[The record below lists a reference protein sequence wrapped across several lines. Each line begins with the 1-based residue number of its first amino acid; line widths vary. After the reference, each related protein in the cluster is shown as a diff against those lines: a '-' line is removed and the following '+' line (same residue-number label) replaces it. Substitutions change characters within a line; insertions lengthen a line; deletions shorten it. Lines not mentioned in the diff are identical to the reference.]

1 MNGKN
6 ERYKKRTPLA
16 ICEGRFDGI
25 SRAQRMTINC
35 FLPNITAKEVVQIYI
50 EDESCSCERLYKEL
64 NVIKKVSFKVGKTKI
79 VSLNLD
85 SDVFAFYNKF
95 LKSVH

>member
-1 MNGKN
+1 MFFTKL
-6 ERYKKRTPLA
+6 TV
-16 ICEGRFDGI
+16 
-25 SRAQRMTINC
+25 
-35 FLPNITAKEVVQIYI
+35 KEVVQIYI
-50 EDESCSCERLYKEL
+50 EDESCSCERPYKEL